1 MIGKQ
6 DRKQRHLFIAG
17 DIDQFIP
24 EDHILRRVDRI
35 LDLTWLR
42 EEVRE
47 SYCEDNGRPGIDP
60 EAAVRL
66 MLAGFFHGVVH
77 DRKLMREAQ
86 VNLALRWFAGYSLEE
101 KLPDHSS
108 LSRIRQRWGEERFKK
123 IFQRTVQSCIAKG
136 LVSGETVHI
145 DATLIRADVSW
156 ESITERHAE
165 QVVAENN
172 TEEDN
177 RTEDPRPR
185 GPGRPRTKKEHPKKV
200 SSTDPEA
207 TLVTSRRDF
216 HLEPSYKQHTAVD
229 DKEGVIVDIELT
241 TGEANEGQRLLE
253 TVERIE
259 QTTGKKLGRVTADK
273 SYAHGRNYEGL
284 EKRGIDGIIPPERE
298 RVKEKRI
305 PIRRFKYDG
314 KHQRVRCP
322 GGKSLERAN
331 RTKNGWFYR
340 ARKSDCSTCPLQK
353 RCIPE
358 TAKVRVILIVDG
370 YEALLR
376 ARRRKN
382 RGWDTDTQRVYNRH
396 RVYVEGVHGEGKTQH
411 GLRRAIRRG
420 LANVAIQV
428 YLIAAVINLK
438 RLAKAL
444 SPRPYDG
451 DWCLIIRNRLG
462 AVIKQFLGD
471 WVEKLYS
478 ALFCS
483 APVQ

>member
-1 MIGKQ
+1 
-6 DRKQRHLFIAG
+6 
-17 DIDQFIP
+17 
-24 EDHILRRVDRI
+24 
-35 LDLTWLR
+35 
-42 EEVRE
+42 
-47 SYCEDNGRPGIDP
+47 
-60 EAAVRL
+60 
-66 MLAGFFHGVVH
+66 
-77 DRKLMREAQ
+77 
-86 VNLALRWFAGYSLEE
+86 
-101 KLPDHSS
+101 
-108 LSRIRQRWGEERFKK
+108 
-123 IFQRTVQSCIAKG
+123 

-273 SYAHGRNYEGL
+273 SYAHARNYEGL

-322 GGKSLERAN
+322 GGKNLERAN

-358 TAKVRVILIVDG
+358 TAKARVILIVDG

-382 RGWDTDTQRVYNRH
+382 RG
-396 RVYVEGVHGEGKTQH
+396 
-411 GLRRAIRRG
+411 
-420 LANVAIQV
+420 
-428 YLIAAVINLK
+428 
-438 RLAKAL
+438 
-444 SPRPYDG
+444 
-451 DWCLIIRNRLG
+451 
-462 AVIKQFLGD
+462 
-471 WVEKLYS
+471 
-478 ALFCS
+478 
-483 APVQ
+483 